1 MWRERQ
7 PLFSMLA
14 TSTRAARGLHM
25 NLRRAT
31 KQEGKSGNDT
41 IELLKRLLVEMRRD
55 VGRSDLNFNKVILS
69 ICCWIAILFV

>member
-1 MWRERQ
+1 
-7 PLFSMLA
+7 
-14 TSTRAARGLHM
+14 M

-69 ICCWIAILFV
+69 ICCLGDIECNFAFF

>member
-1 MWRERQ
+1 MAGVTVS
-7 PLFSMLA
+7 LFDVGNKHASGPWF
-14 TSTRAARGLHM
+14 TYM